1 MDPKSLGSVIA
12 ANGNWK
18 LVHRNTLAITG
29 GLQVKG
35 ASNAPCMYY
44 TMDGTI
50 WPFVELDKN
59 ARWFL
64 NTVGGSVTNKGDL
77 KTVNVLSEIRA
88 RFAAAVADDDSA
100 VAEDSQDKGDID
112 RMDTLVDANVKPKA
126 TPKGKKALNRAEVR
140 TLVMPLRP
148 ACAGR
153 DGESHR
159 IIHVYAWKC
168 AQNKNDDVFAGGL
181 HGLVVG
187 VCCR

>member
-1 MDPKSLGSVIA
+1 MSDGDDGHTVATGGLLPVAASVD
-12 ANGNWK
+12 GYKWQPVV
-18 LVHRNTLAITG
+18 VHQNTLAITG

-88 RFAAAVADDDSA
+88 AFHGPSHK
-100 VAEDSQDKGDID
+100 SG
-112 RMDTLVDANVKPKA
+112 
-126 TPKGKKALNRAEVR
+126 AL
-140 TLVMPLRP
+140 T
-148 ACAGR
+148 CAGR
-153 DGESHR
+153 FGSGSASARRQE
-159 IIHVYAWKC
+159 V
-168 AQNKNDDVFAGGL
+168 
-181 HGLVVG
+181 
-187 VCCR
+187 

>member
-1 MDPKSLGSVIA
+1 MAASVD
-12 ANGNWK
+12 GYKWQPVV
-18 LVHRNTLAITG
+18 VHQNTLAITG

-88 RFAAAVADDDSA
+88 AFHGPLADSDRNTAAVADDDSA
-100 VAEDSQDKGDID
+100 VVEDSQDTGDID
-112 RMDTLVDANVKPKA
+112 PMDAFVEVDVKTNAKPKQ
-126 TPKGKKALNRAEVR
+126 KKALNHTVVKR
-140 TLVMPLRP
+140 LVMP
-148 ACAGR
+148 
-153 DGESHR
+153 
-159 IIHVYAWKC
+159 
-168 AQNKNDDVFAGGL
+168 
-181 HGLVVG
+181 
-187 VCCR
+187 